1 MTVILFTQIVF
12 VCLLGAM
19 SPGPSMVVVVNNAI
33 FKNKFNG
40 ILTAFGHGFGIG
52 IYALFAVLGI
62 SLIIETNL
70 MVFNTIK
77 ILSIIFL
84 LYLGI
89 QSFFKETALNFDQ
102 NKMEGGGISFLEG
115 LSIAMLNPKIFIWF
129 IAIYSQFISIKNDI
143 FLNISLILIASLVD
157 ALWYVFLVNLVTY
170 RSVLNLIKNKTK
182 QIQRSIG
189 VLFIIISIILLISI
203 FL

>member
-1 MTVILFTQIVF
+1 
-12 VCLLGAM
+12 
-19 SPGPSMVVVVNNAI
+19 MVVVVNNAI

-89 QSFFKETALNFDQ
+89 QSFFKETVLNFDQ
-102 NKMEGGGISFLEG
+102 NKMEGGGISF
-115 LSIAMLNPKIFIWF
+115 
-129 IAIYSQFISIKNDI
+129 
-143 FLNISLILIASLVD
+143 
-157 ALWYVFLVNLVTY
+157 
-170 RSVLNLIKNKTK
+170 
-182 QIQRSIG
+182 
-189 VLFIIISIILLISI
+189 
-203 FL
+203 

>member
-170 RSVLNLIKNKTK
+170 RSVLNLIKNKIK
-182 QIQRSIG
+182 QIQKSIG
-189 VLFIIISIILLISI
+189 VLFITISIILFISI